1 MWQARA
7 VGALDGIRVIDV
19 GVLIHVPQAAATLCE
34 WGADVVKVEI
44 PLFGDSS
51 RLLPIDPDDLRS
63 PFYAAYNRGKR
74 SITLDFHF
82 AEAREVLLRL
92 TDRADVVLANFAPGR
107 MEEWGLG
114 YDDLAA
120 RNPRIIYA
128 VGSAYGEAGPDA
140 AREGVDLNVQAAG
153 GLVSTIGV
161 DGGDMSPVGYSI
173 VDHIAS
179 QNLVAGVLAALYVR
193 ERTGRGQRIAGSLL
207 GAAIW
212 SAATEFTSLA
222 MSGRAPGRANGGHAL
237 VYGIYGVFPTADGW
251 IAVAVAPN
259 VRDVFYAVIGRPE
272 LEEQYPQLR
281 YSTEEKKVLF
291 PVIGDA
297 LAAQSTSAWCEVF
310 DAAGVRC
317 TPVRGQDEV
326 MADPGVWANGYLTE
340 VDGPNGPVTVVTAPV
355 QFSETPA
362 CPPSTAPE
370 LGEHTEEILLEL
382 GYDTESV
389 ARLREIGAI

>member
-1 MWQARA
+1 M
-7 VGALDGIRVIDV
+7 GALDGIRVIDV

-63 PFYAAYNRGKR
+63 PFNAAYNRGKR

-82 AEAREVLLRL
+82 TEAAKCSCVSP
-92 TDRADVVLANFAPGR
+92 TAPTSCSRTSRPGGWR
-107 MEEWGLG
+107 SGVSATTTWL
-114 YDDLAA
+114 
-120 RNPRIIYA
+120 RNPRIVYA

-179 QNLVAGVLAALYVR
+179 QNLVAGILAALYVR

-212 SAATEFTSLA
+212 SAAAEFTSLA

-251 IAVAVAPN
+251 IAVTVAPN

-281 YSTEEKKVLF
+281 YTTEEKKVLF

-297 LAAQSTSAWCEVF
+297 LAAQSTGAWCEVF

-317 TPVRGQDEV
+317 APVRGQDEV

-340 VDGPNGPVTVVTAPV
+340 VDGPDGPVTVVTAPV

-382 GYDTESV
+382 GYDAESV
-389 ARLREIGAI
+389 ERLRELGAV